1 MYQYL
6 DSASRANILI
16 NQSDVNVVNGNGVEC
31 VASSEPNWQIF
42 VCFVRNLDVSCSG
55 CCLPNCLQ
63 QTNTSGN
70 RSWIIVYCVKC
81 VHCILLFMYIVHFS
95 YNVAFTAKCLVP
107 KNFTTSTLV
116 YMMCDNKEI

>member
-6 DSASRANILI
+6 DSPSRTNILI
-16 NQSDVNVVNGNGVEC
+16 NQSDVNVVNGNGVEYGRR

-42 VCFVRNLDVSCSG
+42 VCFVSNLDVSCSG

-70 RSWIIVYCVKC
+70 RSWIIVYCA
-81 VHCILLFMYIVHFS
+81 IV
-95 YNVAFTAKCLVP
+95 
-107 KNFTTSTLV
+107 
-116 YMMCDNKEI
+116 